1 MVRLLRIFCVITITF
16 ILLATTLT
24 FLKSIHFIDWI
35 NYFKIAFSLL
45 IFSLVYLLL
54 DTKRTEVTGKLA
66 IFSAIIGFI
75 ITILSVKW
83 SYLNNLIHI
92 PISLYLISFILI
104 IYSKLHHTKKGIQ
117 FLFLSILLL
126 PLGILLQ
133 ISNTTFYLFSITLLV
148 IITSMVIYQTMFK
161 KVN

>member
-1 MVRLLRIFCVITITF
+1 MVRILRIFCVITITF
-16 ILLATTLT
+16 ILLTTTLT
-24 FLKSIHFIDWI
+24 FLKIIHFIDWI
-35 NYFKIAFSLL
+35 NYFKIAISLL

-54 DTKRTEVTGKLA
+54 DTKRRELIGKLA
-66 IFSAIIGFI
+66 ISSTVIGVFFSTLS
-75 ITILSVKW
+75 ITW
-83 SYLNNLIHI
+83 SYLNSLIHI

-104 IYSKLHHTKKGIQ
+104 IYSKLHHTKKVIQ

-133 ISNTTFYLFSITLLV
+133 MSNTLFYLFSSVLLIVITC
-148 IITSMVIYQTMFK
+148 IVIYQTMAK